1 MKKINENL
9 YLYKGVKVTRCYK
22 CYYAYVSVN
31 KKSEPTLISVPT
43 QREFK
48 RKFNIFVIENDGLVK
63 GK

>member
-31 KKSEPTLISVPT
+31 KKSETTLISAST
-43 QREFK
+43 QREFM
-48 RKFNIFVIENDGLVK
+48 RDFNKFVTENGGLVK